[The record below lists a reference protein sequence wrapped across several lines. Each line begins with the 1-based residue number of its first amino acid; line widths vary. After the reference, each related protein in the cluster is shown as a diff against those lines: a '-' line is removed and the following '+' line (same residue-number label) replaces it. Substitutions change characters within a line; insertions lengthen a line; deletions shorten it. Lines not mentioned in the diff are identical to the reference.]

1 MAEKRLLI
9 KNNHLSQSRRNVMK
23 LFGSTVIGSTLATTS
38 GSAQSVT
45 QIEDWNDLNSIR
57 NDLNGDYELANDL
70 DEDAPGYDEHGD
82 GFKPVGREEP
92 FTGTFDGSE
101 QTISDLTIDPPDQEG
116 VGLFGTADDATIQ
129 NLILSDATIN
139 GDSYVGTVV
148 GIAEGE
154 TTVEGITADGTVEGS
169 DDKIGGVVGE
179 SRDEVL
185 VSNADSAVDVTGR
198 DDVGGVVGENDDQA
212 VIRDSEATG
221 TIEWRSEGAEISSA
235 VRIGGIVA
243 KNDAPDAT
251 VENCRSDADVQVLD
265 NYVYDEDS
273 EEKGSVHAGVIAG
286 TNDGLIE
293 KCVTTGTVTVE
304 DNPDTHP
311 EENRRTTNLVGGIVG
326 HNSGDD
332 PQECIV
338 RQCYSDATITVSDSV
353 GPTAGGIT
361 GVNFGAIENSYATG
375 AIATTEGDFPEVG
388 GLVGRNSG
396 FESDGVIERCFA
408 AVDFSIDTTED
419 SPLTLGGVIG
429 DNSSD
434 TVASDLYWDTDVSDV
449 KEGIDNEDGEI
460 TNIAGLSTAEI
471 QGEAAAENMAALD
484 FDGTWDVVTD
494 PEDYPV
500 LAWQD
505 EPVDEP
511 TDDEIGGDVT
521 ITLDNVRSSA
531 WQVTAI
537 DGDADV
543 APVNED
549 NSTLTLESGMRYV
562 IENNG
567 WSAHPFEIRDA
578 GGDALLSQEDGTTG
592 SFEAD
597 ENVAWVDNGDEFTFT
612 LTEALNNEID
622 SYVCTVHTSSMAGN
636 ISNPVEL
643 RNVTLDDNTIASDGS
658 PHTLNFDV
666 FNLSPDDNPDEF
678 TIEMPENVNVD
689 SINNIEADNVDIS
702 DEPEPSNPLEFAVDP
717 ANPVEDPVSITVN
730 LTLSPSN
737 E

>member
-1 MAEKRLLI
+1 
-9 KNNHLSQSRRNVMK
+9 MK
-23 LFGSTVIGSTLATTS
+23 LVGSTVIGSTLATTS

-45 QIEDWNDLNSIR
+45 QIEDWNDLNAIR
-57 NDLNGDYELANDL
+57 NDINGDYELANDL

-82 GFKPVGREEP
+82 GFKPIGSEEP

-101 QTISDLTIDPPDQEG
+101 QTISDLTIDPPDEEG

-129 NLILSDATIN
+129 NLILSDITIN

-169 DDKIGGVVGE
+169 DNKIGGVVGE

-212 VIRDSEATG
+212 AIRDSEATG
-221 TIEWRSEGAEISSA
+221 TIEWRSEGAEISGA

-273 EEKGSVHAGVIAG
+273 DEKGSVHAGVIAG

-361 GVNFGAIENSYATG
+361 GVNFGTIEDSYATG
-375 AIATTEGDFPEVG
+375 AIDTTEGDFPVVG

-396 FESDGVIERCFA
+396 KFESDGVIERCFA
-408 AVDFSIDTTED
+408 AVDFSVDTIED
-419 SPLTLGGVIG
+419 SPLNLGGVIG
-429 DNSSD
+429 DNRPE
-434 TVASDLYWDTDVSDV
+434 TEASDLYWDTDVSNADV
-449 KEGIDNEDGEI
+449 GIDGDNGTI
-460 TNIAGLSTAEI
+460 TNVTGLSTAEI
-471 QGEAAAENMAALD
+471 QGEAAAENMGALD
-484 FDGTWDVVTD
+484 FDETWDVVTD
-494 PEDYPV
+494 PADYPV

-511 TDDEIGGDVT
+511 TDGEIGGDVT
-521 ITLDNVRSSA
+521 ITLDNVGSSA

-543 APVNED
+543 APMNED
-549 NSTLTLESGMRYV
+549 NPTLTLEPGTRYV
-562 IENNG
+562 IENDG
-567 WSAHPFEIRDA
+567 WSAHPLEFQDANSEPLLSQGTAGEFADDRSVDWVDTDEEVAFKLTEELAEEIDQYICTIHASMKGDLAVAKDDGEKSLEDYTDEEGNTNTGNIRDA
-578 GGDALLSQEDGTTG
+578 IDDWRDKEIETDLLRDVIDAWRG
-592 SFEAD
+592 
-597 ENVAWVDNGDEFTFT
+597 
-612 LTEALNNEID
+612 
-622 SYVCTVHTSSMAGN
+622 
-636 ISNPVEL
+636 
-643 RNVTLDDNTIASDGS
+643 
-658 PHTLNFDV
+658 
-666 FNLSPDDNPDEF
+666 
-678 TIEMPENVNVD
+678 
-689 SINNIEADNVDIS
+689 
-702 DEPEPSNPLEFAVDP
+702 
-717 ANPVEDPVSITVN
+717 
-730 LTLSPSN
+730 
-737 E
+737 

>member
-1 MAEKRLLI
+1 MSEKRLLV

-23 LFGSTVIGSTLATTS
+23 LVGSTVIGSTLATTS

-45 QIEDWNDLNSIR
+45 QIEDWNDLNAIR

-70 DEDAPGYDEHGD
+70 EEDTPGYDEHGD
-82 GFKPVGREEP
+82 GFKPIGSEEP
-92 FTGTFDGSE
+92 FTGIFDGSE
-101 QTISDLTIDPPDQEG
+101 QTIFDLTIDPPDEEG
-116 VGLFGTADDATIQ
+116 VGLFGTVDDATIQ

-169 DDKIGGVVGE
+169 GDKVGGVVGE

-212 VIRDSEATG
+212 AIRDSEATG
-221 TIEWRSEGAEISSA
+221 TIEWRSEGSEISGA

-273 EEKGSVHAGVIAG
+273 GENGSVHAGAIAG

-361 GVNFGAIENSYATG
+361 GVNFGTIEDSYATG
-375 AIATTEGDFPEVG
+375 AIDTTEGDFPVVG

-408 AVDFSIDTTED
+408 AVDFSIDTIED
-419 SPLTLGGVIG
+419 SPLNLGGVIG
-429 DNSSD
+429 DNRPE
-434 TVASDLYWDTDVSDV
+434 TEASDLYWDTDVSNADV
-449 KEGIDNEDGEI
+449 SIDGYDGTI
-460 TNIAGLSTAEI
+460 TNITGLSTAEI
-471 QGEAAAENMAALD
+471 QGEAAAENMDALD
-484 FDGTWDVVTD
+484 FDETWDVVTD
-494 PEDYPV
+494 PADYPV

-511 TDDEIGGDVT
+511 TDGEIEGDIT
-521 ITLDNVRSSA
+521 ITLNNVGVSA
-531 WQVTAI
+531 WEVTSI
-537 DGDADV
+537 DGDDDV
-543 APVNED
+543 ASTIED
-549 NSTLTLESGMRYV
+549 NPTLTLKPGERYV
-562 IENNG
+562 IENDG
-567 WSAHPFEIRDA
+567 RDGHPLEFRDET
-578 GGDALLSQEDGTTG
+578 GGPLLSQSNSGEFEDD
-592 SFEAD
+592 SEVEWVNEDD
-597 ENVAWVDNGDEFTFT
+597 ELAFT
-612 LTEALNNEID
+612 LTEELADAINSYICTIHHQMEGDIQISTEEDEEVEAPGDVTIPAEYVRDNGQVGPSGLGDAAADFRSNKID
-622 SYVCTVHTSSMAGN
+622 PGTLGDVAAAFRNSS
-636 ISNPVEL
+636 
-643 RNVTLDDNTIASDGS
+643 
-658 PHTLNFDV
+658 
-666 FNLSPDDNPDEF
+666 
-678 TIEMPENVNVD
+678 
-689 SINNIEADNVDIS
+689 
-702 DEPEPSNPLEFAVDP
+702 
-717 ANPVEDPVSITVN
+717 
-730 LTLSPSN
+730 
-737 E
+737 